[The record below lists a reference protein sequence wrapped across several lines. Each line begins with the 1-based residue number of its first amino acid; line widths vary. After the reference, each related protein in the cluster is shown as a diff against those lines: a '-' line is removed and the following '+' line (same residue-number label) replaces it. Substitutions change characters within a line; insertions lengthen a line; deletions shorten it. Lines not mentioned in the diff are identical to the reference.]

1 MTTPQNNQ
9 DIQQALRMGQGYLQG
24 GRVQLAEMVFQ
35 QVLAK
40 NPRHVE
46 ALHLSALV
54 SLAQGRHA
62 PAAALLDRAVALA
75 PERPELRNDLGEC
88 LRAAGDVDGSMAAYR
103 AALALRPD
111 FAEARNNLGVA
122 LRQAG
127 RAEAAV
133 EAFEAAL
140 ASRPD
145 YPEAAFNLGVTLE
158 DLGRHEASMPHL
170 QSVLE
175 RAPDNT
181 VARERLAHACLA
193 LELEE
198 EAMGHFEA
206 LTRLLPENFEA
217 WYALGGLQQRR
228 KLLPEALVSLEKAVA
243 LKPEHPWARFH
254 LGMVLDDLERPE
266 AALEQMQASDRLSP
280 GNPAT
285 LTRIAILLRTLRRLD
300 EAEDAVRRALAVKP
314 DSVHALNALGLVE
327 LSRRHWDQASAA
339 FMAAAE
345 VRPDMALPL
354 VNMASLYGQKGDFA
368 QRRHYFGL
376 ALARAPQDDQI
387 RFSYALTQ
395 LLMSQWAEAW
405 RNYAHRPNITRTSDY
420 DLLEAPLPRDLHGK
434 RILVQMDQGL
444 GDELLFLRFA
454 QVLKARGAWV
464 AYRPNP
470 KLASFVGKLPF
481 IDMAVS
487 HRETPGNLDYRLAV
501 CDLALAVD
509 MREVT
514 DIPPP
519 VTLTPSP
526 GALGQARRMLA
537 PLGDGP
543 FIGVTWRG
551 GTSKE
556 EFSKWNVLYKEIDL
570 ERLADRLRDLPGQ
583 VLILQRKPK
592 AGEIERFAARL
603 GRPVHDL
610 TAVNEQL
617 EVMLALLSLIDEYVA
632 VSNTNVH
639 LRAGAGHISRVL
651 IPHPPDW
658 RWMTSG
664 RSPWYPD
671 IPTYREAPGGEGW
684 SEALVMLHADLLKT
698 IKGDP
703 S

>member
-1 MTTPQNNQ
+1 MTFPQDDQ
-9 DIQQALRMGQGYLQG
+9 DIQQALRLGHGYLQS
-24 GRVQLAEMVFQ
+24 GRVQLADMIFQ

-40 NPRHVE
+40 YPAHVD
-46 ALHLSALV
+46 ALHLAAL
-54 SLAQGRHA
+54 SSFAQGHHA
-62 PAAALLDRAVALA
+62 VAADLLERAVKLA
-75 PERPELRNDLGEC
+75 PERPELHNDLGEC
-88 LRAAGDVDGSMAAYR
+88 RRAAGDLDKAMAAYR
-103 AALALRPD
+103 ASLELRPD
-111 FAEARNNLGVA
+111 YAEARNNLGVA

-127 RAEAAV
+127 RAEEAV

-175 RAPDNT
+175 RTPDNP
-181 VARERLAHACLA
+181 VALERLAHACMALA
-193 LELEE
+193 LED
-198 EAMGHFEA
+198 EAMDHFGA
-206 LTRLLPENFEA
+206 LTLLLPESFEA

-228 KLLPEALVSLEKAVA
+228 KLLPEALVSLERAVA
-243 LKPEHPWARFH
+243 LKPDHPWARFH

-280 GNPAT
+280 DNPAT
-285 LTRIAILLRTLRRLD
+285 LTRIAILLRSLRRLD
-300 EAEDAVRRALAVKP
+300 EAEDAVHRALAVKP

-327 LSRRHWDQASAA
+327 LSRRHWGQASAA
-339 FMAAAE
+339 FMAASE

-368 QRRHYFGL
+368 RRRHYFGL
-376 ALARAPQDDQI
+376 ALERAPGDDQI

-395 LLMSQWAEAW
+395 LLMAEWAEAW

-420 DLLEAPLPRDLHGK
+420 DLLEAPLPTDLQGK

-487 HRETPGNLDYRLAV
+487 HRETPEHLDYRLAV

-519 VTLTPSP
+519 VMLTPSP
-526 GALGQARRMLA
+526 GSLGQARRLLA

-570 ERLADRLRDLPGQ
+570 DLLAERLRDMPGQ
-583 VLILQRKPK
+583 VLVLQRKPK
-592 AGEIERFAARL
+592 AGEIERFAAHL

-610 TAVNEQL
+610 TGVNEQL

-639 LRAGAGHISRVL
+639 LRAGAGRISRVL

-684 SEALVMLHADLLKT
+684 SEALEVLHSDLLKT